1 MSMLAPLLAAAL
13 AAHPLGDFSVN
24 HYDGLTIH
32 PDRIEHLAI
41 VDSAEIPTLQQEPV
55 GSAAGHARRACAS
68 LRDAIRA
75 PAGR

>member
-24 HYDGLTIH
+24 HYDGLTIR

-41 VDSAEIPTLQQEPV
+41 VDSALDRWAQAAAAWP
-55 GSAAGHARRACAS
+55 SACSISPRW
-68 LRDAIRA
+68 
-75 PAGR
+75 